1 MRVKIICRSP
11 AGDFC
16 DREEPLS
23 DCGVVHPMGGHM
35 ALQSEQ
41 GEGRAQPKKANL
53 GFAAPATR
61 SWSTGPQN
69 CSDLV
74 LPGAR
79 TGINP
84 AREPRGS
91 PAALCPSGVQR
102 TQPLHRASWA
112 HLVTAQNCRPSSGKT
127 PTDISERLPELA
139 FCSWT

>member
-61 SWSTGPQN
+61 SWSTGPQS
-69 CSDLV
+69 CGDLV

-79 TGINP
+79 MGINP

-91 PAALCPSGVQR
+91 PAAP
-102 TQPLHRASWA
+102 QPFWCTENRA
-112 HLVTAQNCRPSSGKT
+112 TAQGQLGSSGHSPKLQT
-127 PTDISERLPELA
+127 LLWQNSHGYLRALT
-139 FCSWT
+139 